1 MWDLALKSPLQLVPA
16 MIHSLMLAKR
26 TILSCAL
33 SLLPLNLAIANLPVP
48 PDDPGVEDDGVR
60 VAVLGYHDFSET
72 LPETEMRINTT
83 KFRKQL
89 EIIQQLGITVISLDD
104 FIAWKRGNLALPE
117 KCVLLTFDDGWR
129 SVYTDAFPILKEF
142 GHPFV
147 LYLYKNYV
155 DGGGKALTTAM
166 IREML
171 ANGATLG
178 SHSVSH
184 PLPSMVRR
192 KRDQGPEAFDTYLRV
207 ELGKSKEFL
216 KSRFGTTVTT
226 YAYPGGFFTEEML
239 MLAPELGYTHLFTVQ
254 PAKVKRASPNDA
266 LPRYMILG
274 THDRIFEYATTF
286 REASDAVIA
295 PTGAIVG
302 MLEAT
307 PHPVR
312 PEVGAIVNSRTPLIS
327 ADLSAVANLDPATL
341 VMKIPGFGHV
351 PAQYDAETG
360 HFSWTPNRRLRH
372 PICRVEV
379 TWRDADGKPPEKP
392 LAWSFQ
398 IDRESIY
405 LGEGE

>member
-1 MWDLALKSPLQLVPA
+1 MIICFLV
-16 MIHSLMLAKR
+16 L
-26 TILSCAL
+26 
-33 SLLPLNLAIANLPVP
+33 LLPLKVVATLPVP
-48 PDDPGVEDDGVR
+48 PDDPGIEDDGVR
-60 VAVLGYHDFSET
+60 VSVLGYHDFSET

-104 FIAWKRGNLALPE
+104 FAAWKRGDMPLPE

-129 SVYTDAFPILKEF
+129 SVYNDAFPILKEF

-155 DGGGKALTTAM
+155 DGGGKALTTPM
-166 IREML
+166 IREMM

-192 KRDQGPEAFDTYLRV
+192 KRDEGPEAFDEYLRV

-216 KSRFGTTVTT
+216 ESRFRVPVTT

-239 MLAPELGYTHLFTVQ
+239 MLAPEIGYTHLFTVQ
-254 PAKVKRASPNDA
+254 PAKVRRASPNDA

-274 THDRIFEYATTF
+274 THDRIFEFATMF
-286 REASDAVIA
+286 RDASDAVIA
-295 PTGAIVG
+295 PEGAIVG
-302 MLEAT
+302 MLETT

-312 PEVGAIVNSRTPLIS
+312 PEAGAIVNSRTPEIT
-327 ADLSAVANLDPATL
+327 ADLSAVGNLDPTTL
-341 VMKIPGFGHV
+341 AMKIAGFGQV
-351 PAQYDAETG
+351 PAKYDSESG
-360 HFSWTPNRRLRH
+360 QFSWMPNRRLRH

-379 TWRDADGKPPEKP
+379 TWRDTDGKSPEKP

-398 IDRESIY
+398 IDRESVY

>member
-1 MWDLALKSPLQLVPA
+1 MQVRNWLATVSFTA
-16 MIHSLMLAKR
+16 MLMTLAR
-26 TILSCAL
+26 GE
-33 SLLPLNLAIANLPVP
+33 LPVP
-48 PDDPGVEDDGVR
+48 PDDPNVEDDGVR
-60 VAVLGYHDFSET
+60 VSVLGYHDFSET

-89 EIIQQLGITVISLDD
+89 EIIGQLGISVISLED
-104 FIAWKRGNLALPE
+104 FMAWKRGEIALPE

-171 ANGATLG
+171 ENGATLG

-192 KRDQGPEAFDTYLRV
+192 KRDEGPDAFDAYLRV
-207 ELGKSKEFL
+207 ELGESKKFL
-216 KSRFGTTVTT
+216 ESRFGVPVTT

-239 MLAPELGYTHLFTVQ
+239 TLAPELGYTHLFTVQ
-254 PAKVKRASPNDA
+254 PAKVRRASPDFA

-274 THDRIFEYATTF
+274 THDRIFEYATQF
-286 REASDAVIA
+286 REASDGVIA
-295 PTGAIVG
+295 PAGAIAA
-302 MLEAT
+302 LLKTT
-307 PHPVR
+307 PHPVH
-312 PEVGAIVNSRTPLIS
+312 PEAGAIVNSRTPEIS
-327 ADLSAVANLDPATL
+327 ADLSAVENLDPATL
-341 VMKIPGFGHV
+341 VMTIAGFGQV
-351 PAQYDAETG
+351 PASYDPET
-360 HFSWTPNRRLRH
+360 HRFSWTPNRRLRH
-372 PICRVEV
+372 PICRVEI
-379 TWRDADGKPPEKP
+379 TWRDREGKASEKP
-392 LAWSFQ
+392 LSWSFQ
-398 IDRESIY
+398 LDRESIY

>member
-1 MWDLALKSPLQLVPA
+1 MFLAFSSAVVFSFAPA
-16 MIHSLMLAKR
+16 MGK
-26 TILSCAL
+26 
-33 SLLPLNLAIANLPVP
+33 LPVP
-48 PDDPGVEDDGVR
+48 PDDPNVEDDGVR
-60 VAVLGYHDFSET
+60 VSILGYHDFSET
-72 LPETEMRINTT
+72 APETEMRINTA

-89 EIIQQLGITVISLDD
+89 EIIQQLGITVISLAD
-104 FIAWKRGNLALPE
+104 FMAWKSGDISLPE

-155 DGGGKALTTAM
+155 DGGGKALTTPM
-166 IREML
+166 IKEML

-192 KRDQGPEAFDTYLRV
+192 KRDAGSVVFDAYLRV
-207 ELGKSKEFL
+207 ELGQSKKFL
-216 KSRFGTTVTT
+216 EGRFGVPITT

-254 PAKVKRASPNDA
+254 PAKVRRASPNHA

-274 THDRIFEYATTF
+274 THDRIFEFATTF
-286 REASDAVIA
+286 REASDGVIA
-295 PTGAIVG
+295 PTGAITA
-302 MLEAT
+302 MLETT

-312 PEVGAIVNSRTPLIS
+312 PEAGDIVNSRTPEIS
-327 ADLSAVANLDPATL
+327 ADLSTVENLDPASL
-341 VMKIPGFGHV
+341 VMKIAGFGEV
-351 PAQYDAETG
+351 PAKYDAESG
-360 HFSWTPNRRLRH
+360 MFAWTPNRRLRH

-379 TWRDADGKPPEKP
+379 TWRDTDGKPPEKP
-392 LAWSFQ
+392 LTWSFQ
-398 IDRESIY
+398 LDRESAY

>member
-1 MWDLALKSPLQLVPA
+1 MGE
-16 MIHSLMLAKR
+16 
-26 TILSCAL
+26 
-33 SLLPLNLAIANLPVP
+33 LPVP
-48 PDDPGVEDDGVR
+48 PDDPNVEDDGVR
-60 VAVLGYHDFSET
+60 VSVLGYHDFSASS
-72 LPETEMRINTT
+72 PETEMRINTA

-104 FIAWKRGNLALPE
+104 FIAWKRGDISLPE

-129 SVYTDAFPILKEF
+129 SVHTDAFPILKEF

-155 DGGGKALTTAM
+155 DGGGKALTTPM
-166 IREML
+166 IKEML

-192 KRDQGPEAFDTYLRV
+192 KRDEGPEVYEDYLRV
-207 ELGKSKEFL
+207 ELGKSRDFL
-216 KSRFGTTVTT
+216 KGRFNVPIST

-239 MLAPELGYTHLFTVQ
+239 ALAPELGYTHLFTVR
-254 PAKVKRASPNDA
+254 PAKVTRASSNLA

-274 THDRIFEYATTF
+274 NYDRIFEFATTF
-286 REASDAVIA
+286 RDASDGVVA

-302 MLEAT
+302 MLEST
-307 PHPVR
+307 PHPVW
-312 PEVGAIVNSRTPLIS
+312 PEAGAIVNSRTPEIS
-327 ADLSAVANLDPATL
+327 ADLSAVAGLDPATL
-341 VMKIPGFGHV
+341 VMKIAGFGKV
-351 PAQYDAETG
+351 PAIFDAETG
-360 HFSWTPNRRLRH
+360 RFTWTPNRRLRH

-379 TWRDADGKPPEKP
+379 TWNDTDGKPPEKP

-398 IDRESIY
+398 LDRESAY
-405 LGEGE
+405 LGEDE